1 MIVAIDTSCYTT
13 SLALIGAD
21 GQVLADRRIMLAVA
35 RGERGLRQSE
45 AFFQHVQNL
54 PRLLDEAWRREPV
67 TAVAAAT
74 MPRPVPGAYLPVF
87 QAGASFAELLAKTL
101 DVPFYKTTHQ
111 EGHIRAGFAGET
123 PPDRPFLVWHISGG
137 TTELL
142 WVRPRQAGYEIEK
155 IGGTSDLPAGQF
167 IDRVGVAM
175 GTAFPAG
182 PELEQ
187 LALKS
192 SADEALPIAV
202 QDYSISFSGPES
214 AAQRLI
220 KQGADPRLVS
230 RQVLNCISRSL
241 LPVTEH
247 AMKEYKTK
255 LLLLVGGVA
264 ANQLLREAFQAN
276 FKNCRVRFG
285 SRELS
290 GDNAVGVG
298 LLGYDQESRGM
309 K

>member
-45 AFFQHVQNL
+45 AFFQHIQNL

-123 PPDRPFLVWHISGG
+123 PPDRPFLTWHISGG

-182 PELEQ
+182 PALERLAMELSG
-187 LALKS
+187 A
-192 SADEALPIAV
+192 EALPVATHELTL
-202 QDYSISFSGPES
+202 SFSGPES

-220 KQGADPRLVS
+220 ERGIDPCTIS
-230 RQVLNCISRSL
+230 RQVLNCISQSL
-241 LPVTEH
+241 LQITER
-247 AMKEYKTK
+247 AMAAYETD
-255 LLLLVGGVA
+255 LVLLVGGVA

-285 SRELS
+285 SRELC

-298 LLGYDQESRGM
+298 LLAYDQGSRG
-309 K
+309 